1 MTVSDIKALLQQ
13 EGLTPNK
20 ALGQNF
26 LVDEAAALRIAE
38 ASGAAEYPV
47 LEIGP
52 GLGALTEM
60 LLRISPHVA
69 AVEIDAAMV
78 RVLQK
83 RFGENGNFS
92 LLHEDFLKTD
102 LAAMLP
108 LQEGC
113 TVAANL
119 PYYVTTPICLKLL
132 TSALPIKSMA
142 LMLQKEAADRFFA
155 QPSSRQYGPLSV
167 LARYYYDV
175 SPLMSLSPQSYY
187 PQPEVDSSV
196 ILLTRK
202 KDAALLPLLPR
213 ALDAAFAMRRKT
225 MLNNIKAAGF
235 SKEETETLLAEAG
248 IPPSAR
254 AEALPTE
261 AFVRL
266 AGAWEKSIH
275 S

>member
-26 LVDEAAALRIAE
+26 LVDEDAALRIAE

-52 GLGALTEM
+52 GLGSLTEM
-60 LLRISPHVA
+60 LLRISTHVA

-78 RVLQK
+78 RILGK
-83 RFGENGNFS
+83 RFGENSRFS
-92 LLHEDFLKTD
+92 LFHEDFLKTD
-102 LAAMLP
+102 LSTLLP
-108 LQEGC
+108 LQKGC
-113 TVAANL
+113 AVAANL
-119 PYYVTTPICLKLL
+119 PYYVTTPICMKLL
-132 TSALPIKSMA
+132 TSSLPIQSMA

-167 LARYYYDV
+167 LARYYYNV
-175 SPLMSLSPQSYY
+175 SPLLSLSPQSYY

-202 KDAALLPLLPR
+202 AEAQMLPLLPR
-213 ALDAAFAMRRKT
+213 TLDAAFAMRRKT

-235 SKEETETLLAEAG
+235 TKEETEALLSKAS
-248 IPPSAR
+248 ISPSAR
-254 AEALPTE
+254 AEALPID
-261 AFVRL
+261 AFVNL
-266 AGAWEKSIH
+266 AKAWETSIH

>member
-26 LVDEAAALRIAE
+26 LVDEDAALRIAE

-52 GLGALTEM
+52 GLGSLTEM

-78 RVLQK
+78 RILGK
-83 RFGENGNFS
+83 RFGENSRFS
-92 LLHEDFLKTD
+92 LFHEDFLKTD
-102 LAAMLP
+102 LSTLLP
-108 LQEGC
+108 LQKGC
-113 TVAANL
+113 AVAANL
-119 PYYVTTPICLKLL
+119 PYYVTTPICMKLL
-132 TSALPIKSMA
+132 TSSLPIQSMA

-167 LARYYYDV
+167 LARYYYNV
-175 SPLMSLSPQSYY
+175 SPLLSLSPQSYY

-202 KDAALLPLLPR
+202 AEAQMLPLLPR
-213 ALDAAFAMRRKT
+213 TLDAAFAMRRKT

-235 SKEETETLLAEAG
+235 TKEETEALLSKAS
-248 IPPSAR
+248 ISPSAR
-254 AEALPTE
+254 AEALPID
-261 AFVRL
+261 AFVNL
-266 AGAWEKSIH
+266 AKAWETSIH

>member
-26 LVDEAAALRIAE
+26 LADEGAARRIAE
-38 ASGAAEYPV
+38 ASGAVEYPV

-60 LLRISPHVA
+60 LLSVSPFVT

-83 RFGENGNFS
+83 RFGESSKFS

-102 LAAMLP
+102 LSSLSA
-108 LQEGC
+108 LQSGC
-113 TVAANL
+113 AVAANL
-119 PYYVTTPICLKLL
+119 PYYVTTPICMKLL
-132 TSALPIKSMA
+132 TSSLPIKSMA

-167 LARYYYDV
+167 LARHYYDV

-202 KDAALLPLLPR
+202 EDAEELPFLPR
-213 ALDAAFAMRRKT
+213 TLDAAFAMRRKT

-235 SKEETETLLAEAG
+235 SKEETEALLTEAG
-248 IPPSAR
+248 IAPSAR
-254 AEALPTE
+254 AEALPIE
-261 AFVRL
+261 AFVQL
-266 AGAWEKSIH
+266 ASAWEIAIEA
-275 S
+275 